1 MGKKKKTE
9 KGHEIIRYGYRIST
23 TLLEAGT
30 WLVLVTQYGKA
41 DGGVRPSPA
50 AERDGF
56 KYEGEAL
63 DWGEDWALENR
74 PLNVKVETND
84 HGFYAKVFDES
95 GFDQYTTVSCEDAG
109 EARSVADAWVA
120 ARRRHDLQ
128 VLELRRQARANY
140 RMILADLEAQEAD
153 ANATIDAA
161 KGEIKTI
168 EKQRDEAKAN
178 LTNPQITF
186 NFVAELERAKALA
199 GGKEPRQTDLE
210 DKLGA
215 ANDGGSRARGAA
227 GRARGDKTVKP
238 EAPAPQ

>member
-41 DGGVRPSPA
+41 DGGIRPSPA

-109 EARSVADAWVA
+109 EAHARQLRDAGVTPREVGGQHEVDVTLGLA
-120 ARRRHDLQ
+120 FARGEVSLDQ
-128 VLELRRQARANY
+128 VLSLRRPARP
-140 RMILADLEAQEAD
+140 RLEVPH
-153 ANATIDAA
+153 
-161 KGEIKTI
+161 G
-168 EKQRDEAKAN
+168 
-178 LTNPQITF
+178 
-186 NFVAELERAKALA
+186 
-199 GGKEPRQTDLE
+199 
-210 DKLGA
+210 
-215 ANDGGSRARGAA
+215 
-227 GRARGDKTVKP
+227 
-238 EAPAPQ
+238 